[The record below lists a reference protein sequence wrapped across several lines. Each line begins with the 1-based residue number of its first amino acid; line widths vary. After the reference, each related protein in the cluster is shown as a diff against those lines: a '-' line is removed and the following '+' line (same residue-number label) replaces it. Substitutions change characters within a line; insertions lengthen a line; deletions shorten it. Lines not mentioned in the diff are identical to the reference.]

1 MRGTYGEREGS
12 MRKRVA
18 LRPRQPGAR
27 PDPCGA
33 IRARIPITPGTP
45 PGPTPE
51 RPPPHRPAVPMATPR
66 PPPAA
71 ILSLP
76 PPPLRPRHWLRPG
89 SRGCGGRAEP
99 LLSLRAIGCL
109 ASAARGDW
117 PRPGAVGGGRRRG
130 AVIVPLCGP
139 AALRPAAIP
148 VRAAPPCR

>member
-1 MRGTYGEREGS
+1 

-18 LRPRQPGAR
+18 LRPRQPTAPSARSPAR
-27 PDPCGA
+27 PLRGDQSADPHHTRYA
-33 IRARIPITPGTP
+33 SRPNARTPSAAP
-45 PGPTPE
+45 PRGSHGDAP
-51 RPPPHRPAVPMATPR
+51 

-117 PRPGAVGGGRRRG
+117 PRPGAAGGGRRRG

>member
-18 LRPRQPGAR
+18 LRPRQPGAGQTPAGRSERGSPSHPVRLPAQR
-27 PDPCGA
+27 PNALRRTAP
-33 IRARIPITPGTP
+33 RFPWR
-45 PGPTPE
+45 
-51 RPPPHRPAVPMATPR
+51 RPA
-66 PPPAA
+66 PPAA

-76 PPPLRPRHWLRPG
+76 PPPLRPRHCLRPG

-117 PRPGAVGGGRRRG
+117 PRPGAAGGGRRRG